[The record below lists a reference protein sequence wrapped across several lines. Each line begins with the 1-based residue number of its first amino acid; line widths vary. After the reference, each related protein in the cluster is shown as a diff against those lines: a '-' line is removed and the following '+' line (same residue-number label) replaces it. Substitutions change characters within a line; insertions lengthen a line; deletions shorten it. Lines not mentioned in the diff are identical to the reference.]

1 MLGLRVSTQ
10 PRWGGFRPTSRD
22 DLGHRE
28 TSLRG
33 PVSSDTSAPHA
44 SVGKS

>member
-1 MLGLRVSTQ
+1 MVGLRVSTQ
-10 PRWGGFRPTSRD
+10 PRWGGFRPTRRG

-28 TSLRG
+28 ISKGAGILRYF
-33 PVSSDTSAPHA
+33 SERA